1 MEFSC
6 DNGALKLSISSSVLS
21 DLVRKPSPSPIQPK
35 KLSDQPSWIP
45 KFGKDDISE
54 PSNNTKMQPDI
65 KRLSEREGVK
75 SVLKGFPL
83 PDSVRKPPT
92 SPSAHRSFKNR
103 NDKPWNQFDRN
114 RVKKIVKCRDFYRG
128 HCRRGNHC
136 RFVHATAKEVPRFF
150 EQPALDRRTIL
161 RDDEESENE
170 TIVEE
175 AVPEAVR
182 RVQKHA
188 PPDDLRSEVDYSD

>member
-1 MEFSC
+1 M
-6 DNGALKLSISSSVLS
+6 
-21 DLVRKPSPSPIQPK
+21 
-35 KLSDQPSWIP
+35 
-45 KFGKDDISE
+45 
-54 PSNNTKMQPDI
+54 
-65 KRLSEREGVK
+65 
-75 SVLKGFPL
+75 
-83 PDSVRKPPT
+83 
-92 SPSAHRSFKNR
+92 
-103 NDKPWNQFDRN
+103 
-114 RVKKIVKCRDFYRG
+114 
-128 HCRRGNHC
+128 
-136 RFVHATAKEVPRFF
+136 HATAKEVPRFF